1 MTTSVKRI
9 VAYNISRLKDK
20 SREVRLKAIQD
31 LAQYPDEEAL
41 DALKL
46 VVEKD
51 SDVEIR
57 KAAQEAGRA
66 LFLKLKSPASADR
79 HQTV

>member
-1 MTTSVKRI
+1 MMTTSVKRI

-51 SDVEIR
+51 TDIEVR

-66 LFLKLKSPASADR
+66 VFLKLK
-79 HQTV
+79 T

>member
-20 SREVRLKAIQD
+20 SRDVRLKAIQD
-31 LAQYPDEEAL
+31 LTQYPDEEAL

-51 SDVEIR
+51 PDVEVR
-57 KAAQEAGRA
+57 KAAQEAGRE
-66 LFLKLKSPASADR
+66 LFLKLKSHSSANR
-79 HQTV
+79 HQSV

>member
-51 SDVEIR
+51 TDIEVR

-66 LFLKLKSPASADR
+66 VFLKLK
-79 HQTV
+79 T

>member
-20 SREVRLKAIQD
+20 NRDVRLKAIQD

-51 SDVEIR
+51 SDFEVR
-57 KAAQEAGRA
+57 RAAQEAGRA
-66 LFLKLKSPASADR
+66 IFKKLKHS
-79 HQTV
+79 QTNQQQIV